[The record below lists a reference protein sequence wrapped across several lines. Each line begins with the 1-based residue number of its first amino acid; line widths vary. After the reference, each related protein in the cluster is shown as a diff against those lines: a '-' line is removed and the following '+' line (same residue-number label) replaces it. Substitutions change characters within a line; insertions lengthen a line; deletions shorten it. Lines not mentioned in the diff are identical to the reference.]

1 MQRRK
6 NKAQS
11 RAQSFTEYAIL
22 IGLAVAVLIGI
33 RVYML
38 RTVQEKFRQAADV
51 FGQGEQYEK
60 GVTQVTETGLRRE

>member
-6 NKAQS
+6 NK
-11 RAQSFTEYAIL
+11 AQSFTEYAIL